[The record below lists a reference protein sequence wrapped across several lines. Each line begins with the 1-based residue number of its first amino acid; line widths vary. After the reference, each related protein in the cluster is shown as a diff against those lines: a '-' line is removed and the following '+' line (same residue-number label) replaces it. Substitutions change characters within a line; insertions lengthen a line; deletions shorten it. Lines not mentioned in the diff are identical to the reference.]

1 MSVEIDEDL
10 ENAAK
15 VRPLLEEVP
24 IEQDQNQPKG
34 LSKPTIQRL
43 LVLGGIVA
51 LATLI
56 GLYLYYHNRESTDD
70 AQVDGHITPIASKVY
85 GRVEGVLVDDNQP
98 VKTGQILVKIDPR
111 DYKAA
116 LDQAQAALALAESE
130 AKSAG
135 VDVPRTAENVQSS
148 TSSADAQLLATQADL
163 QRSEVAYQQSQT
175 ADLAYAKANVDKSQA
190 NAVLAQADL
199 ARYKPLLDKGEIS
212 QQQYDAAKANADA
225 TASALKADQEK
236 LSQAQRNVE
245 MMRTQV
251 EAAKA
256 RVQQAQAAVN
266 AAQADK
272 KQVSM
277 RTADAQA
284 KVAKVEQ
291 ARASL
296 EAAQLNLS
304 YTDVVAPVDGVATH
318 KQVEPGQIVQ
328 AGQGLMVV
336 VPLQNVWVTANF
348 KETQLAHMCPGQPVK
363 VKVDTYGGRK
373 WDAHVSN
380 IGGASGAKFSLLPP
394 ENATGNYVKVVQR
407 IPIRIDFDGNDKPDF
422 NKDGLL
428 RPGMSVEPDVR
439 VSEPCR
445 NGR

>member
-1 MSVEIDEDL
+1 MSVEIEVGL

-15 VRPLLEEVP
+15 VKPMVEEVELEP
-24 IEQDQNQPKG
+24 EQPKG
-34 LSKPTIQRL
+34 LANRKVQRL
-43 LVLGGIVA
+43 LIVGGIVLLAA
-51 LATLI
+51 LA

-85 GRVEGVLVDDNQP
+85 GRVQGVLIDDNQW
-98 VKTGQILVKIDPR
+98 VKAGQILVKIDPR
-111 DYKAA
+111 DYQAA
-116 LDQAQAALALAESE
+116 VDQAQASLALAESE

-135 VDVPRTAENVQSS
+135 VDVPRTAENVQST
-148 TSSADAQLLATQADL
+148 TSGADAQLLAMQADL
-163 QRSEVAYQQSQT
+163 ERAQVSYQQSQT

-190 NAVLAQADL
+190 NALLAQADL
-199 ARYKPLLDKGEIS
+199 ARYKPLLEKGEIS

-236 LSQAQRNVE
+236 LSQAQRNVDV
-245 MMRTQV
+245 MKAQLD
-251 EAAKA
+251 AAKA
-256 RVQQAQAAVN
+256 RVQQAHAQVE

-284 KVAKVEQ
+284 KIAKVEQ
-291 ARASL
+291 ARAAL

-336 VPLQNVWVTANF
+336 VPLQSVWVTANF
-348 KETQLAHMCPGQPVK
+348 KETQLRKMKPGQEAE
-363 VKVDTYGGRK
+363 VKVDTYGKTFKG
-373 WDAHVSN
+373 HVDSLAGAT
-380 IGGASGAKFSLLPP
+380 GGVLSLLPP

-407 IPIRIDFDGNDKPDF
+407 IPVKIVLDPIPPDQAV
-422 NKDGLL
+422 L
-428 RPGMSVEPDVR
+428 RPGMNVDATVITK
-439 VSEPCR
+439 
-445 NGR
+445 